1 MWKIHQKL
9 AQTNLIAWP
18 TNLYRLNIAL
28 AIQDFQYNHVPNIL
42 SGRSNLIGIC
52 LNENKSC

>member
-42 SGRSNLIGIC
+42 SGR
-52 LNENKSC
+52 